1 MLAELAEDIIDQKV
15 IFMQPR
21 TCEGCLYL
29 KNGECTLCSGWC
41 VNSIY
46 RPYWEPEML
55 QQKEEHG
62 EDIK

>member
-46 RPYWEPEML
+46 RPY
-55 QQKEEHG
+55 
-62 EDIK
+62 